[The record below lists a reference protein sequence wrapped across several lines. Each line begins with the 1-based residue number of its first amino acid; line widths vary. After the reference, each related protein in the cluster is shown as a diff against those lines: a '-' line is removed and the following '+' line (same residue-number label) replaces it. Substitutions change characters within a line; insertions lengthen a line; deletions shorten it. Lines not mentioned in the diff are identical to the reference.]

1 MIRTKSNILLVPKT
15 GFSSILYFEKI
26 GEQRQDFANFKDEVG
41 LYAYLVKMY
50 VEINGELIDASRISD
65 LYAPQQA
72 VFKLSTWF
80 QIFGNLTP
88 NQVEAQKNN
97 LFIQLIGSNSADWFG
112 LTINDLEVVPQTEL
126 NNLKIQTPT
135 N

>member
-26 GEQRQDFANFKDEVG
+26 GEQRQDFENFKDEIG

-72 VFKLSTWF
+72 VFKLSTWV

-97 LFIQLIGSNSADWFG
+97 LFIQLIGTNSADWFG
-112 LTINDLEVVPQTEL
+112 LTTNDLEVVPQTEL
-126 NNLKIQTPT
+126 SNLKIQTPT